1 MKKSNFVIILIISLF
16 TTLACAGPFTIE
28 LGVRATEP
36 AAEPAAVTEPEDNP
50 VPTEVPAT
58 EVPPTSEPPTVTPTS
73 TVEPTAT
80 MTPTVTTTS
89 IPCNL
94 ATFISDVTIPDGTE
108 LTKNTAFTK
117 TWRLKNIGSCAW
129 TSGYQLIFDHGDQMS
144 GPASKQ
150 LTSGVVN
157 PGDTVDI
164 SVDLKAP
171 DPAGSYRGYWRMRDA
186 GGVVFGLSNG
196 SAFYVDIKSVN
207 EVGFEFVP
215 LPLDPGLLHTIPLPV
230 TTNIYLVADESGFLY
245 SDGEVRTP
253 ENVGDAA
260 DNRGMQAFL
269 SFDISS
275 IPAGSTISEVKVNF
289 SYYETMGDPFGSLG
303 CLRIYPQNYGTLD
316 SGDYYTA
323 ANPVGALVRWC
334 NGTELSNV
342 AAEENLKTHLQSLV
356 GSSRAR
362 FRVQFKDKLSDND
375 GVADAVRFN
384 TAIKLIVK
392 YTAP

>member
-1 MKKSNFVIILIISLF
+1 MKKSNLVIILIISLF
-16 TTLACAGPFTIE
+16 ITLACSAPFTIQI
-28 LGVRATEP
+28 GASPTEP
-36 AAEPAAVTEPEDNP
+36 AAPSPTVP
-50 VPTEVPAT
+50 VPPEATPLPTEI
-58 EVPPTSEPPTVTPTS
+58 PPTSIPPTEASTNTVVPTATLTPTVTP
-73 TVEPTAT
+73 
-80 MTPTVTTTS
+80 TS

-171 DPAGSYRGYWRMRDA
+171 DPAGAYRGYWRMRDA

-196 SAFYVDIKSVN
+196 NAFYVDIKSVN
-207 EVGFEFVP
+207 ESGFVFVP
-215 LPLDPGLLHTIPLPV
+215 MPLDPGLLHTIPLPV
-230 TTNIYLVADESGFLY
+230 TANIYLVADESGFLY
-245 SDGEVRTP
+245 SDGEVKSP
-253 ENVGDAA
+253 ENVGDAT

-275 IPAGSTISEVKVNF
+275 IPAGSTITEVKVNF
-289 SYYETMGDPFGSLG
+289 SYYDTMGDPFGSLG
-303 CLRIYPQNYGTLD
+303 CLRLYPQDYGSLD
-316 SGDYYTA
+316 AGDYYTA

-342 AAEENLKTHLQSLV
+342 AVDDNLKAHLQSLV

-362 FRVQFKDKLSDND
+362 FRLQFKDKKSDND

-392 YTAP
+392 YTTP

>member
-1 MKKSNFVIILIISLF
+1 MKKSYLAIILFISIF
-16 TTLACAGPFTIE
+16 VTLACVGPFTIQV
-28 LGVRATEP
+28 GVRATETIAGP
-36 AAEPAAVTEPEDNP
+36 VAATEPGDAP
-50 VPTEVPAT
+50 VPSEAPAT

-80 MTPTVTTTS
+80 LTPTVTTTS

-108 LTKNTAFTK
+108 LTKNTSFTK

-196 SAFYVDIKSVN
+196 SAFYVDIKSVD

-215 LPLDPGLLHTIPLPV
+215 LPLDPGIIYTIPLPV
-230 TTNIYLVADESGFLY
+230 TVNVVSINAESGY
-245 SDGEVRTP
+245 VTEDGSVSSPR
-253 ENVGDAA
+253 NVGDSST
-260 DNRGMQAFL
+260 NQGVQGFL

-275 IPAGSTISEVKVNF
+275 IPAGSTISEVKINF
-289 SYYETMGDPFGSLG
+289 SYYDTQGDPFGSLG
-303 CLRIYPQNYGTLD
+303 CLRLYPQDYGSLNA
-316 SGDYYTA
+316 GDYYTA

-342 AAEENLKTHLQSLV
+342 AANENLKTHLQSLV

-362 FRVQFKDKLSDND
+362 FRLQFKDDDSDGD
-375 GVADAVRFN
+375 GVADMIRFN
-384 TAIKLIVK
+384 AAIKLIVK
-392 YTAP
+392 YTTP